1 MTATTDDLREFEL
14 EFGAEQPAAPA
25 APAAPAVPAYLSSA
39 ARRRADDAET
49 GDGFFR
55 GMYALIVAGLLVSMT
70 TFALVAY
77 DNSVAQTGGE
87 TSVSTT
93 P

>member
-14 EFGAEQPAAPA
+14 DFDAEQPAAA
-25 APAAPAVPAYLSSA
+25 AVPAVPAYLSSA
-39 ARRRADDAET
+39 ARRRAADAEQ

-70 TFALVAY
+70 TFGLVAY
-77 DNSVAQTGGE
+77 DNSVAQTGGQ
-87 TSVSTT
+87 TSVSTA

>member
-14 EFGAEQPAAPA
+14 EFGDEQHA

-39 ARRRADDAET
+39 ARRRAADAEV

-55 GMYALIVAGLLVSMT
+55 GMYALIVAGLLISMT

-77 DNSVAQTGGE
+77 DNSVAQTGAE
-87 TSVSTT
+87 TSVSTA

>member
-25 APAAPAVPAYLSSA
+25 APAVPAYLSSA
-39 ARRRADDAET
+39 ARRRAADAET

-77 DNSVAQTGGE
+77 DNSVAQTGAE
-87 TSVSTT
+87 TAVSTA